1 MLVLRYLPE
10 GLLAIPQN
18 YSRSKAATPG
28 QAQGDEEERKEITLG
43 ETEIPRVSRCNGFGK
58 AILEG

>member
-1 MLVLRYLPE
+1 VLRHFPESLP
-10 GLLAIPQN
+10 AIPQN
-18 YSRSKAATPG
+18 YSRSKAAPPG
-28 QAQGDEEERKEITLG
+28 QEGDEEERKEITLG